1 MNLLGS
7 AVNSF
12 NALPQKG
19 PLSAPCNA
27 HTHRSQARAKAP
39 QVTPVAVVT
48 PGLRLA
54 ALTPGEQ
61 QVAVAR
67 PLAVGFPKLLPR
79 QLHLT
84 G

>member
-54 ALTPGEQ
+54 ALTPGEP

-84 G
+84 R